1 MAVTEIVDRRDA
13 AAMLRLLQDDREH
26 IVACRTLSYSQR
38 FSLLDSLDWE
48 IKLAER
54 ALAEQQKEGAQQ

>member
-1 MAVTEIVDRRDA
+1 MAVTEIVDRSDA
-13 AAMLRLLQDDREH
+13 ATMLRLLQEDRKH

-54 ALAEQQKEGAQQ
+54 ALAEQLKEGAQQ

>member
-1 MAVTEIVDRRDA
+1 MAVTEIVDRSDA
-13 AAMLRLLQDDREH
+13 ATMLRLLQEDRKR

-54 ALAEQQKEGAQQ
+54 ALAEQLKEGAQQ

>member
-13 AAMLRLLQDDREH
+13 AAMLRLLQDDRKH
-26 IVACRTLSYSQR
+26 IVACRTLSYAQR
-38 FSLLDSLDWE
+38 FSLLDSIDWE